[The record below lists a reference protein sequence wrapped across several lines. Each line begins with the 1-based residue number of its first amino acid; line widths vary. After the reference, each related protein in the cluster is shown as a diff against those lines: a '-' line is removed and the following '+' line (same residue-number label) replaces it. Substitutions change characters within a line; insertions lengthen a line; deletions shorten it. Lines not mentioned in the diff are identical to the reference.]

1 MKRITVAT
9 VRAIIKNGG
18 ATITREGVRV
28 ALRSGYQVSKQDLYI
43 LPVADF
49 CKYHITTALS
59 LLSRRGEYVGVWIDN
74 GLAYI
79 DISCRVSTKYEA
91 MTLGKSLNQ
100 LSILRWRDG
109 ECIAVE

>member
-1 MKRITVAT
+1 MKKITVAT
-9 VRAIIKNGG
+9 IKSIVRNGG

-28 ALRSGYQVSKQDLYI
+28 VLRSGYQVSKQDLYI

-49 CKYHITTALS
+49 CKEHLATALS

-91 MTLGKSLNQ
+91 MNLGRSLNQ

-109 ECIAVE
+109 ECLAVV